1 LGAGRFARAA
11 GWLLFVSVVG
21 GAQSSWRA
29 GGRVPREGLL
39 VARRFEMIGTTRL
52 GVGRNRRDEVANHR
66 VVFCAKSICA
76 LLAGL
81 AVIWLGSS
89 MSAAVSTARSD
100 AAKPARAATLT
111 RFLVRA
117 GEEPG
122 FTPGRPHVAG
132 SLRAYVR
139 YLKSFGP
146 PKQVAADA
154 KRLKAEGFVAAAW
167 EHTTNNPE
175 SGVGQS
181 YVREFATS
189 IGAGHERAFIVH
201 VMPGHTKFG
210 VTGIPGA
217 YGRKGKVF
225 GDERYANL
233 VWRQGRCTL
242 SVGESFFPRTT
253 AAPTRPL
260 IAAAQAIYRR
270 TGGTCP

>member
-1 LGAGRFARAA
+1 MA
-11 GWLLFVSVVG
+11 S
-21 GAQSSWRA
+21 
-29 GGRVPREGLL
+29 
-39 VARRFEMIGTTRL
+39 
-52 GVGRNRRDEVANHR
+52 HR
-66 VVFCAKSICA
+66 VVFSAKSICA

-89 MSAAVSTARSD
+89 MSAAGSTPRSD
-100 AAKPARAATLT
+100 AAKPAQAATLT
-111 RFLVRA
+111 RFLARA

-122 FTPGRPHVAG
+122 FAPGPPHVAG
-132 SLRAYVR
+132 SLPAYVR
-139 YLKSFGP
+139 YLERFGQP
-146 PKQVAADA
+146 QLVAADT

-189 IGAGHERAFIVH
+189 TGARQETAFLMH
-201 VMPGHTKFG
+201 TMPGHTTFG

-217 YGRKGKVF
+217 YGKKGRDSV
-225 GDERYANL
+225 DETYANL
-233 VWRQGRCTL
+233 LWRQGRCTL
-242 SVGESFFPRTT
+242 VVGESFFPRTT
-253 AAPTRPL
+253 APTRPL

>member
-1 LGAGRFARAA
+1 
-11 GWLLFVSVVG
+11 
-21 GAQSSWRA
+21 
-29 GGRVPREGLL
+29 
-39 VARRFEMIGTTRL
+39 M
-52 GVGRNRRDEVANHR
+52 ANHR
-66 VVFCAKSICA
+66 VVFSAKSICA

-89 MSAAVSTARSD
+89 MSAAGSTARSD
-100 AAKPARAATLT
+100 AAKPAPAATLP
-111 RFLVRA
+111 RFLVRT

-122 FTPGRPHVAG
+122 FAPGRPHVAG

-146 PKQVAADA
+146 PQQVAADN
-154 KRLKAEGFVAAAW
+154 KRLKAEGFVAAAR
-167 EHTTNNPE
+167 ENTTGQAAYGRE
-175 SGVGQS
+175 GGVGQS

-189 IGAGHERAFIVH
+189 IGARHERAFLVRIL
-201 VMPGHTKFG
+201 PGHTKFG

-217 YGRKGKVF
+217 FGRKGKVF
-225 GDERYANL
+225 GNERFANL

>member
-1 LGAGRFARAA
+1 MA
-11 GWLLFVSVVG
+11 
-21 GAQSSWRA
+21 
-29 GGRVPREGLL
+29 
-39 VARRFEMIGTTRL
+39 T
-52 GVGRNRRDEVANHR
+52 HR
-66 VVFCAKSICA
+66 VVFSAKSICA

-89 MSAAVSTARSD
+89 MSAAGSTARSD

-122 FTPGRPHVAG
+122 FAPGPPHVAG

-139 YLKSFGP
+139 SLRFAP
-146 PKQVAADA
+146 PQEVAADT

-189 IGAGHERAFIVH
+189 IGARHERAFLVH
-201 VMPGHTKFG
+201 IMPGHTKFG

-217 YGRKGKVF
+217 FGRQGRDSV
-225 GDERYANL
+225 DETYANL
-233 VWRQGRCTL
+233 VWRQGRCIL
-242 SVGESFFPRTT
+242 VVGESFFPRTT
-253 AAPTRPL
+253 APTRPL
-260 IAAAQAIYRR
+260 IAAAQAIYHR

>member
-1 LGAGRFARAA
+1 
-11 GWLLFVSVVG
+11 
-21 GAQSSWRA
+21 
-29 GGRVPREGLL
+29 
-39 VARRFEMIGTTRL
+39 MIGTTRL
-52 GVGRNRRDEVANHR
+52 GDGRNRRDGVANHR
-66 VVFCAKSICA
+66 VVFSAKSICA

-89 MSAAVSTARSD
+89 MSAAGSTARSD

-122 FTPGRPHVAG
+122 FAPGPPHVPR
-132 SLRAYVR
+132 SLRAY
-139 YLKSFGP
+139 LEGGHEP
-146 PKQVAADA
+146 PQQVAADT
-154 KRLKAEGFVAAAW
+154 KRLKAEGFVAVAW
-167 EHTTNNPE
+167 EHTTDNPE
-175 SGVGQS
+175 SGDGLS

-189 IGAGHERAFIVH
+189 TGARQERAFLVH
-201 VMPGHTKFG
+201 IMPGHTKFG

-217 YGRKGKVF
+217 YGRKGRDSV
-225 GDERYANL
+225 DETYANL

-242 SVGESFFPRTT
+242 VVGESFFPRTT
-253 AAPTRPL
+253 APTRPL

>member
-1 LGAGRFARAA
+1 MATHRLVFSAR
-11 GWLLFVSVVG
+11 
-21 GAQSSWRA
+21 
-29 GGRVPREGLL
+29 
-39 VARRFEMIGTTRL
+39 
-52 GVGRNRRDEVANHR
+52 
-66 VVFCAKSICA
+66 SICA

-89 MSAAVSTARSD
+89 MSAAGSTARSD

-122 FTPGRPHVAG
+122 FTPGPQHFAG
-132 SLRAYVR
+132 SLRAYAR
-139 YLKSFGP
+139 SFLHHVSPGQIP
-146 PKQVAADA
+146 ALT

-189 IGAGHERAFIVH
+189 TGARHETAFLVH
-201 VMPGHTKFG
+201 GLPGHTKFG

-217 YGRKGKVF
+217 YGRKGRVF
-225 GDERYANL
+225 GDESFANL

-242 SVGESFFPRTT
+242 VVGESFFPRKT
-253 AAPTRPL
+253 APTRPL

>member
-1 LGAGRFARAA
+1 
-11 GWLLFVSVVG
+11 
-21 GAQSSWRA
+21 
-29 GGRVPREGLL
+29 
-39 VARRFEMIGTTRL
+39 M
-52 GVGRNRRDEVANHR
+52 ANHR
-66 VVFCAKSICA
+66 VVFSAKSICA

-89 MSAAVSTARSD
+89 MSAAGSTARSD

-122 FTPGRPHVAG
+122 FAPGPPDFAG
-132 SLRAYVR
+132 SLRAYAR
-139 YLKSFGP
+139 SFLHHVSPG
-146 PKQVAADA
+146 QVPALT

-167 EHTTNNPE
+167 EHTTGQAAFARE
-175 SGVGQS
+175 GGVGQS
-181 YVREFATS
+181 YVREFATL
-189 IGAGHERAFIVH
+189 IGARHETAFLVH
-201 VMPGHTKFG
+201 GLPGHTKFG

-217 YGRKGKVF
+217 YGRKGRVF
-225 GDERYANL
+225 GDESFANL

-242 SVGESFFPRTT
+242 VVGESFFPRKT
-253 AAPTRPL
+253 APTRPL

>member
-1 LGAGRFARAA
+1 
-11 GWLLFVSVVG
+11 
-21 GAQSSWRA
+21 
-29 GGRVPREGLL
+29 
-39 VARRFEMIGTTRL
+39 
-52 GVGRNRRDEVANHR
+52 VANHR
-66 VVFCAKSICA
+66 VVFSAKSVCA
-76 LLAGL
+76 LLVGL

-89 MSAAVSTARSD
+89 MSAAGSTARPD

-122 FTPGRPHVAG
+122 FAPGRSHVAG

-139 YLKSFGP
+139 YLGSFGP
-146 PKQVAADA
+146 PRQVAADN
-154 KRLKAEGFVAAAW
+154 KRLEAEGFVAAAW
-167 EHTTNNPE
+167 EHTIGQAAFAAE
-175 SGVGQS
+175 GGVGQS

-189 IGAGHERAFIVH
+189 IGARRERAFLVRIL
-201 VMPGHTKFG
+201 PGHTKFG
-210 VTGIPGA
+210 VAGIPGA
-217 YGRKGKVF
+217 YGREGRHS
-225 GDERYANL
+225 GDESFANL

-253 AAPTRPL
+253 APTRPL

>member
-1 LGAGRFARAA
+1 
-11 GWLLFVSVVG
+11 
-21 GAQSSWRA
+21 
-29 GGRVPREGLL
+29 
-39 VARRFEMIGTTRL
+39 MIGTTWL
-52 GVGRNRRDEVANHR
+52 GVGRNRRVWVATHR
-66 VVFCAKSICA
+66 VVLSAKSICA

-89 MSAAVSTARSD
+89 MSAAGSTARSD

-122 FTPGRPHVAG
+122 FAPRPAHFAG
-132 SLRAYVR
+132 SLRAYAR
-139 YLKSFGP
+139 SFLHHVSPGQIP
-146 PKQVAADA
+146 ALT

-167 EHTTNNPE
+167 EHTTGQAAFASE
-175 SGVGQS
+175 GGVGQS

-189 IGAGHERAFIVH
+189 TGARHETAFLVH
-201 VMPGHTKFG
+201 GMPGHTKFG

-217 YGRKGKVF
+217 YGKKGRDSV
-225 GDERYANL
+225 DETYANL
-233 VWRQGRCTL
+233 LWRQGRCTL
-242 SVGESFFPRTT
+242 VVGESFFPRKT
-253 AAPTRPL
+253 APTRPL